1 MSKKVKCW
9 EVFKCNKNK
18 CPVYESKK
26 LECWLISGTHCRD
39 EIQGK
44 FLEKMEMCLDC
55 SIFEANMDVPAMKET
70 IAVVNNQLKEFSE
83 IVKSRD
89 KELEDI
95 SMELALGLSEVLGA
109 LNKIASGDPRVN
121 IPEASQTEL
130 ITKLK
135 QIVNRAAK
143 EIGTIVDQAHEFAIG
158 LAEHF
163 DVLNRVSRGEL
174 TARISESSQDELLMA
189 LGKVTNHMIESVS
202 TEINERKKAEEGL
215 KESEERFKQVAESAG
230 EWIWEVDANG
240 LYTYSS
246 PVVEKI
252 LGFTPQEVVGK
263 KYFYDF
269 FKPDEKTAL
278 KEKAFDALHRKE
290 AFKDFVNSNIH
301 KNGSI
306 VILETSGMPIL
317 DGEGN
322 LLGYRGVD
330 TDITERKQAEEKI
343 LNAAKEWSET
353 FNSMADG
360 VSIHSVD
367 FDILNLN
374 ESFCKMLGKTK
385 EELIGKKCYQLF
397 HGQNTPIN
405 NCPLKDAKIS
415 TEKKLIEIFEPYLGI
430 WLSILC
436 SPIMNEKGEVTRVI
450 HVARDI
456 TERKRAE
463 EELREK
469 EARENLILR
478 SLPMAFYNMQFFG
491 DTSRLWVS
499 EQIDR
504 ISGFPASKFIGDQS
518 FWISRIHP
526 DNRDLVLK
534 KYETIYQKGS
544 VVIEYLWQ
552 CADGSYRWF
561 INQAVLLRDE
571 QGDPKEI
578 IGTWR
583 DITDRKQA
591 EAELRESKEELQ
603 TIYEGMVDG
612 VLIADTDTKKFVHAN
627 TAICRMLGYSETEL
641 LSMSVNDIHPK
652 DSLSYVSDIFKE
664 QAEGKIDFAH
674 SLPCL
679 RKEGTIFYAD
689 VGTRLITYKG
699 HSCLVGF
706 FHDITERKQTEEKIR
721 KFNEELEE
729 RVIQRTTQL
738 EAANKELESFSYSVS
753 HDLRAPLRAIDGFS
767 RILFEDYVE
776 KFDDEGK
783 RLVNIIRGNTKKMSN
798 LIDDLLAL
806 SRIGRKDIGHADIE
820 MDKLVKAVFD
830 EIKATTPEKK
840 IQFNVKPLPSARGDA
855 GMIHQVFVN
864 LLTNAIK
871 FTRLKETPII
881 EVGGYVEDS
890 ENVYY
895 VKDNG
900 VGFDMRYKDKL
911 FGAFQRLHDGETFEG
926 TGIGLAI
933 VQRIISRHYGRL
945 WAEGKVDEGATFYFT
960 LPTAGVFILTRA

>member
-1 MSKKVKCW
+1 MSEKVKCW

-55 SIFEANMDVPAMKET
+55 SIFEANMDVSAMKET
-70 IAVVNNQLKEFSE
+70 VEVVNSQIKEFRD
-83 IVKSRD
+83 IVNSRD
-89 KELEDI
+89 LELEDI
-95 SMELALGLSEVLGA
+95 SMELALGLSEVLEA
-109 LNKIASGDPRVN
+109 LNKIASGDPRVS
-121 IPEASQTEL
+121 IPEDSQTEL

-202 TEINERKKAEEGL
+202 TEI
-215 KESEERFKQVAESAG
+215 
-230 EWIWEVDANG
+230 
-240 LYTYSS
+240 
-246 PVVEKI
+246 
-252 LGFTPQEVVGK
+252 
-263 KYFYDF
+263 
-269 FKPDEKTAL
+269 
-278 KEKAFDALHRKE
+278 
-290 AFKDFVNSNIH
+290 
-301 KNGSI
+301 
-306 VILETSGMPIL
+306 
-317 DGEGN
+317 
-322 LLGYRGVD
+322 
-330 TDITERKQAEEKI
+330 
-343 LNAAKEWSET
+343 
-353 FNSMADG
+353 
-360 VSIHSVD
+360 
-367 FDILNLN
+367 
-374 ESFCKMLGKTK
+374 
-385 EELIGKKCYQLF
+385 
-397 HGQNTPIN
+397 
-405 NCPLKDAKIS
+405 
-415 TEKKLIEIFEPYLGI
+415 
-430 WLSILC
+430 
-436 SPIMNEKGEVTRVI
+436 
-450 HVARDI
+450 

-463 EELREK
+463 GELREK

-491 DTSRLWVS
+491 DNSRLWVS

-504 ISGFPASKFIGDQS
+504 ISGFPASKFVEDQS
-518 FWISRIHP
+518 FWTSKIHP
-526 DNRDLVLK
+526 DDRERALK
-534 KYETIYQKGS
+534 KFETIYNKGTVS
-544 VVIEYLWQ
+544 VEYRWE
-552 CADGSYRWF
+552 CADGLYRWF
-561 INQAVLLRDE
+561 INQAVLLRDGE
-571 QGDPKEI
+571 GDPKEI

-591 EAELRESKEELQ
+591 EAELQESKEELQ
-603 TIYEGMVDG
+603 TIYNGMVDG
-612 VLIADTDTKKFVHAN
+612 VLIANTDTKKFVHAN

-652 DSLSYVSDIFKE
+652 DRLAHVINTFNA
-664 QAEGKIDFAH
+664 QAEGRIDFAH

-679 RKEGTIFYAD
+679 RKDGSIFYAD
-689 VGTRLITYKG
+689 VGTKLITYKG
-699 HSCLVGF
+699 YNCLVGF
-706 FHDITERKQTEEKIR
+706 FHDITERMQAEEEIHKL
-721 KFNEELEE
+721 NEELEQ
-729 RVIQRTTQL
+729 RVIQRTAEL

-783 RLVNIIRGNTKKMSN
+783 RLVDIIRGNTKKMST

-806 SRIGRKDIGHADIE
+806 SRIGRKDIGHTDIE

-830 EIKATTPEKK
+830 EIKATTPERK
-840 IQFNVKPLPSARGDA
+840 IQFNVKPLPSACGDA
-855 GMIHQVFVN
+855 GMIRQVFVN

-871 FTRLKETPII
+871 FTRIREAPII
-881 EVGGYVEDS
+881 EVGGYTEDS

-895 VKDNG
+895 VRDNG
-900 VGFDMRYKDKL
+900 VGFDMQYKDKL
-911 FGAFQRLHDGETFEG
+911 FGAFQRLHSGEEFEG

-933 VQRIISRHYGRL
+933 VHRIISRHCGRI
-945 WAEGKVDEGATFYFT
+945 WAEGKINEGATFYFT
-960 LPTAGVFILTRA
+960 LPTIEVCFLTKT